1 MGILYLC
8 TEGIH
13 QRKNCRR
20 KKLKIYQISREKKL
34 SQKKATEVMLKI
46 EKKNKKKNRMQNI
59 QIILANY
66 NLA

>member
-20 KKLKIYQISREKKL
+20 NKLKIYQISREKKL

-46 EKKNKKKNRMQNI
+46 EKKNKKKTECRTFRS
-59 QIILANY
+59 Y
-66 NLA
+66 

>member
-46 EKKNKKKNRMQNI
+46 EKKTKKKQNAEHSDHTSK
-59 QIILANY
+59 L
-66 NLA
+66 